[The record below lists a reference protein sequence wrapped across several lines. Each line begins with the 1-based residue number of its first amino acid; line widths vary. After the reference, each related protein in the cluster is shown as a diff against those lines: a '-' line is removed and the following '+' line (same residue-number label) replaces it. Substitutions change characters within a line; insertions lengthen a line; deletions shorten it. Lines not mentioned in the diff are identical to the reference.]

1 MNEERSDGRFK
12 QKEKGVNLP
21 REFLDRVKLVA
32 MIKHMTI
39 KEFIVDIFCNR
50 VFRARKVECPN
61 CQHQFVIEDDYAVA
75 LQMLQNA
82 DKEQIIESGL
92 NTCESEVKHALC

>member
-1 MNEERSDGRFK
+1 MNEERVDGRFK

-39 KEFIVDIFCNR
+39 KEFILDIFLNR
-50 VFRARKVECPN
+50 VFKARKVECPS
-61 CQHQFVIEDDYAVA
+61 CQCQFVIEDDYAVA
-75 LQMLQNA
+75 LEMLNNA
-82 DKEQIIESGL
+82 DKAPVETEIV
-92 NTCESEVKHALC
+92 ESEVRHALC